1 VLLRIEKNL
10 SSGTSSPLSDDRTIL
25 TIEGE
30 ETIMEP
36 LRSIQR
42 DAMATTIT
50 LKKIPSGLYE
60 SLKESASLH
69 RRSLNGEIIA
79 LLEEKFQAGRRRPED
94 FLASARALRGTL
106 KGVWLTEAIM
116 TRAKKE
122 GRP

>member
-1 VLLRIEKNL
+1 
-10 SSGTSSPLSDDRTIL
+10 
-25 TIEGE
+25 
-30 ETIMEP
+30 MEP
-36 LRSIQR
+36 LRSIPQ

-60 SLKESASLH
+60 NLKESASRH
-69 RRSLNGEIIA
+69 RRSMNGEIIA

-94 FLASARALRGTL
+94 ILASARTLRGTL